1 MKIET
6 DKARL
11 EYEMN
16 DPVRL
21 EARQKA
27 ADRVK
32 EVEFDSGI
40 ILNPDNATMDQTYAF
55 NQSRDILNKIM
66 PDGMELTNKG
76 VGVYAGTNTRIR
88 MPQWKAD
95 ELKAQIGIAM
105 AMESGKA
112 AMNEGEIE
120 SLNSKLTLLEAAKKE
135 GKELPPSDKIRMGQ
149 WESRRSKLIEK
160 RDNPKSYSKMLA
172 DDNMSHFNA
181 LDVLYRMPTENAK
194 LINMLHEKIKLN
206 NTMLSSMSKDTTGL
220 KSYTYTLKLK
230 GGATK
235 QRTEY
240 FSPGQKIPERIRDSQ
255 GSWSRG
261 SYKAPK
267 GKTGSELV
275 ESQRQDTIN
284 KQSSKIRQ
292 QIFALENEEGRSQFI
307 LDRLA
312 EGEGTEQSWK
322 DYFRTANPQ
331 VIKELK
337 AQLHERDR
345 KYSGKKWYVGQNDP
359 LGWRK

>member
-1 MKIET
+1 
-6 DKARL
+6 
-11 EYEMN
+11 
-16 DPVRL
+16 
-21 EARQKA
+21 
-27 ADRVK
+27 
-32 EVEFDSGI
+32 
-40 ILNPDNATMDQTYAF
+40 MDQTYAF

-181 LDVLYRMPTENAK
+181 LDVLYRMPT
-194 LINMLHEKIKLN
+194 
-206 NTMLSSMSKDTTGL
+206 D
-220 KSYTYTLKLK
+220 
-230 GGATK
+230 
-235 QRTEY
+235 
-240 FSPGQKIPERIRDSQ
+240 
-255 GSWSRG
+255 
-261 SYKAPK
+261 
-267 GKTGSELV
+267 
-275 ESQRQDTIN
+275 
-284 KQSSKIRQ
+284 
-292 QIFALENEEGRSQFI
+292 
-307 LDRLA
+307 
-312 EGEGTEQSWK
+312 
-322 DYFRTANPQ
+322 
-331 VIKELK
+331 
-337 AQLHERDR
+337 
-345 KYSGKKWYVGQNDP
+345 
-359 LGWRK
+359 

>member
-1 MKIET
+1 MSVTDAFRLLNSSLRGIREDERRHEETKMKIET

-181 LDVLYRMPTENAK
+181 LDVLYRMPT
-194 LINMLHEKIKLN
+194 
-206 NTMLSSMSKDTTGL
+206 T
-220 KSYTYTLKLK
+220 
-230 GGATK
+230 
-235 QRTEY
+235 
-240 FSPGQKIPERIRDSQ
+240 
-255 GSWSRG
+255 
-261 SYKAPK
+261 
-267 GKTGSELV
+267 
-275 ESQRQDTIN
+275 
-284 KQSSKIRQ
+284 
-292 QIFALENEEGRSQFI
+292 
-307 LDRLA
+307 
-312 EGEGTEQSWK
+312 
-322 DYFRTANPQ
+322 
-331 VIKELK
+331 
-337 AQLHERDR
+337 
-345 KYSGKKWYVGQNDP
+345 
-359 LGWRK
+359 